1 MQELL
6 VPLFPL
12 QVVLFPR
19 TNLALHIFEE
29 RYKEMIG
36 ECIEKRSEFGI
47 VLAQDDGMENVGC
60 TASVSEVVKKY
71 EDGRMDIMVRGQRRF
86 EIMFLDRS
94 KSYLQG
100 APQFFDE
107 ETETVPAGDERR
119 GKAVEIYAEVMRL
132 LEAKAD
138 EPLDLQDS
146 QLSYQIMARLPADL
160 NFKQTMLKSRSEHE
174 RLSEVITFLQ
184 KAAARLDGTA
194 SQSLFGRA
202 AEMPVGEG

>member
-1 MQELL
+1 MEELL

-36 ECIEKRSEFGI
+36 ECIEKKAEFGV
-47 VLAQDDGMENVGC
+47 VLAQENSMENIGC
-60 TASVSEVVKKY
+60 TASISEVVCKY
-71 EDGRMDIMVRGQRRF
+71 DDGRMDILVRGQRRF

-94 KSYLQG
+94 KSYLRG

-107 ETETVPAGDERR
+107 DSDSVAPGDERR
-119 GKAVEIYAEVMRL
+119 KKAVEIYDGLIKL
-132 LEAKAD
+132 LEAEVEEAPD
-138 EPLDLQDS
+138 FEDS

-160 NFKQTMLKSRSEHE
+160 NFKQAMLKSRSEND

-184 KAAARLDGTA
+184 KAAARLDLTIRTRQKAG
-194 SQSLFGRA
+194 SNGHRR
-202 AEMPVGEG
+202 